1 MPIPVV
7 VPPSLVG
14 SSVAA
19 GLPLEAVRAGFAWLC
34 HGPGPVTVDTRQL
47 PALPALGVRRLPV
60 DQLRDL
66 VAAPGC
72 RDAVRDAVWAHL
84 VRRARA
90 DGGTWTLV
98 CAGTALPALE
108 QLCDRLTRRSAQH
121 RGRHQHP
128 ARQPSRFSSDHPPSP
143 AGVAVRV
150 EVESAV
156 LTGFLTE
163 LAVTDL
169 RRPGIPVRLIA
180 AADEAGR
187 AAYRSLRRAPRPDP
201 ALFRTSAASPSARHP
216 DLVLARA
223 VAAKAITHSEAVLI
237 GATRLEPGRLA
248 AIARARGHSVAR
260 TRAAR
265 VRAERRLSTYLRANP
280 PNLDLDLDLDL
291 GLGLDLGRRRGR
303 DGAPTRDSTAV
314 VPATTDRPGPRRGE
328 SRGENRRR
336 RIRRH
341 HTSPAGPRRAVDGP
355 PGDDGRGQQP

>member
-47 PALPALGVRRLPV
+47 PDLPALGVRRLPV

-72 RDAVRDAVWAHL
+72 PDAVRDAVWAYL

-90 DGGTWTLV
+90 EGGTWTLV

-108 QLCDRLTRRSAQH
+108 QLCDRLTRRRAQH

-128 ARQPSRFSSDHPPSP
+128 ARQPSPYSSDHLPSP

-169 RRPGIPVRLIA
+169 RRAGIQVRLTA

-187 AAYRSLRRAPRPDP
+187 AAYRNLRGAPRPDP
-201 ALFRTSAASPSARHP
+201 ALFRTSAAAPSARHP

-280 PNLDLDLDLDL
+280 PGLDVDL
-291 GLGLDLGRRRGR
+291 GLGLELDRRRGR
-303 DGAPTRDSTAV
+303 DGAPTPDSTAV
-314 VPATTDRPGPRRGE
+314 VPATADRPRPRRGE
-328 SRGENRRR
+328 SRSENRRR

-341 HTSPAGPRRAVDGP
+341 HTAPATSRDAVDGP
-355 PGDDGRGQQP
+355 SGEVGREQQS

>member
-1 MPIPVV
+1 MPVPVV

-34 HGPGPVTVDTRQL
+34 HGPGPVAVDTRQL
-47 PALPALGVRRLPV
+47 PALRVLGVRRLPV

-66 VAAPGC
+66 LAAPGC
-72 RDAVRDAVWAHL
+72 RGTVRDAVWAYL

-90 DGGTWTLV
+90 EGGTWTLV

-108 QLCDRLTRRSAQH
+108 QLCDRLTRRSL
-121 RGRHQHP
+121 HP
-128 ARQPSRFSSDHPPSP
+128 ARHHHQPSGHHRPSGHPLSP
-143 AGVAVRV
+143 AHVAVRV

-156 LTGFLTE
+156 VTGFLTE

-169 RRPGIPVRLIA
+169 HRPGIQARLTA

-187 AAYRSLRRAPRPDP
+187 AARSSLRTAPRPDP
-201 ALFRTSAASPSARHP
+201 ALFRTPAASPAARHP

-223 VAAKAITHSEAVLI
+223 VAAKAITRSEAVLI

-248 AIARARGHSVAR
+248 AIARARGHSLAR

-265 VRAERRLSTYLRANP
+265 VRAERKLATYLRANP
-280 PNLDLDLDLDL
+280 PDLDL
-291 GLGLDLGRRRGR
+291 GDLLEVVDRPAPGRPALCPAPADSAVSRRGQHRRR
-303 DGAPTRDSTAV
+303 T
-314 VPATTDRPGPRRGE
+314 
-328 SRGENRRR
+328 
-336 RIRRH
+336 RH
-341 HTSPAGPRRAVDGP
+341 HHTASAAPPDTIAGSP
-355 PGDDGRGQQP
+355 DDDAREQQP